1 MTTEGTEYPITIE
14 STGTGQAWTDVSRA
28 APGTPITVYTQGGTV
43 ESITATD
50 SNGTTI
56 DISEAEKERIVATM
70 QETNQYTFQMPSAA
84 VTVKVIFSQSQQPQI
99 PGETPQTGN
108 MEGTGGMNSPQTGDT
123 SSMITVVT
131 AVSICAAGVLV
142 YVLVKRKTE
151 R

>member
-1 MTTEGTEYPITIE
+1 
-14 STGTGQAWTDVSRA
+14 
-28 APGTPITVYTQGGTV
+28 
-43 ESITATD
+43 
-50 SNGTTI
+50 
-56 DISEAEKERIVATM
+56 
-70 QETNQYTFQMPSAA
+70 MPSAA